1 MLAKA
6 NNQSINLDF
15 MVMDIM
21 TAELEIA
28 LAEAVTL
35 VGAQATTIEL
45 DEAVDTLLAP

>member
-1 MLAKA
+1 
-6 NNQSINLDF
+6 

-45 DEAVDTLLAP
+45 DEAVDALLAP